1 MPPSRCA
8 ATALSADHGIQ
19 IGNDGLPFPKRKRRI
34 EAALLHGNSGDLD
47 LKTGFGWSGK
57 APLPQSRF
65 LAMGLSVAHMRWNAA
80 SRWTLGGAAP
90 LPHSCQTGQRA
101 LQTRTSQPG
110 HCGVTA
116 KRTRRQPSSHRL
128 TRTVLRVL
136 RRVEGV
142 PGPAFMT
149 TTEGGKAKAVRL
161 GGMPSALRACHPL
174 DAPAPGDLGDRGAR
188 HCKLR
193 WPNTLHARH
202 PT

>member
-1 MPPSRCA
+1 MPHCA

-57 APLPQSRF
+57 DPLPQSRF

-101 LQTRTSQPG
+101 LQDQNQATVVSQPKEPDG
-110 HCGVTA
+110 
-116 KRTRRQPSSHRL
+116 SHQAIVSPAL
-128 TRTVLRVL
+128 CCEL
-136 RRVEGV
+136 RRVEGTV

-149 TTEGGKAKAVRL
+149 TREGEKAKAVRL
-161 GGMPSALRACHPL
+161 GGMPSALLACHPL
-174 DAPAPGDLGDRGAR
+174 DAPAPGGRFPLGGLRCEALQAALAQHSAR
-188 HCKLR
+188 Q
-193 WPNTLHARH
+193 T